1 MNTSEHASRWWFYYA
16 VLTMVAW
23 GVWGALIDTTA
34 RAGFPE
40 ALGYIVWTFTL
51 FPPAL
56 FALWRAG
63 WKVER
68 DAVSV
73 TLGLLAGVLGASGQL
88 VLFKVLRLAPAY
100 LVFPIVSLSP
110 VVTVALAFLLLRE
123 RVVRKDWVGIGLSLL
138 AGALLA
144 YTPPT
149 GGASEGAGWLLLT
162 LFVFLTWGVQGYV
175 ISHANRRMSAESIFF
190 YMVVGSLP
198 FLPVAWM
205 MVDRHGP
212 INWGLSGFWAAVGI
226 QSLNSIG
233 ALLLVYAF
241 RYGKAMVVAPLINAG
256 APVMTVFLSLLL
268 YRAVPNW
275 VNLAGIVAALV
286 ATLIMALVP
295 EPPSTPPRPNAS

>member
-1 MNTSEHASRWWFYYA
+1 MNAAVNPSRWWFYYA
-16 VLTMVAW
+16 VLTMATW
-23 GVWGALIDTTA
+23 GVWGALIDSTA

-88 VLFKVLRLAPAY
+88 ALFKVLRLAPAY

-110 VVTVALAFLLLRE
+110 VVTVALAFVLLRE
-123 RVVRKDWVGIGLSLL
+123 RVARKDWVGIALSLV
-138 AGALLA
+138 AGVLLS
-144 YTPPT
+144 YTPPA
-149 GGASEGAGWLLLT
+149 GGAKGTGWLLLA

-205 MVDRHGP
+205 MVGEHQP
-212 INWGLSGFWAAVGI
+212 INWGWSGFWAAIAI

-256 APVMTVFLSLLL
+256 APVLTVFLSLLL
-268 YRAVPNW
+268 YRTVPNGI
-275 VNLAGIVAALV
+275 NLVGIAAALV
-286 ATLIMALVP
+286 ATLIMALTP
-295 EPPSTPPRPNAS
+295 EPLPSTAETKQP

>member
-1 MNTSEHASRWWFYYA
+1 MDAAPVNRSRWWFYYA
-16 VLTMVAW
+16 LLTMAAW
-23 GVWGALIDTTA
+23 GVWGAFIDSTA

-51 FPPAL
+51 FPPAIY
-56 FALWRAG
+56 ALWRAG
-63 WKVER
+63 WKIETDR
-68 DAVSV
+68 NSMI
-73 TLGLLAGVLGASGQL
+73 LGLLAGVLGASGQL

-110 VVTVALAFLLLRE
+110 VVTVAMAFVLLRE
-123 RVVRKDWVGIGLSLL
+123 RVATKDWIGIALSLV
-138 AGALLA
+138 AGVLLA
-144 YTPPT
+144 YTPPS
-149 GGASEGAGWLLLT
+149 GSASGAGWLLLT

-175 ISHANRRMSAESIFF
+175 ISHANLRMSAESIFF

-198 FLPVAWM
+198 FLPVAWS
-205 MVDRHGP
+205 MVDRSQP
-212 INWGLSGFWAAVGI
+212 VNWGLSGFWAAIGI

-268 YRAVPNW
+268 YRTVPNG

-286 ATLIMALVP
+286 ATLIMALTV
-295 EPPSTPPRPNAS
+295 EPKAADTPQK

>member
-1 MNTSEHASRWWFYYA
+1 MNAAANPSRWWFYYA
-16 VLTMVAW
+16 VLTMAAW

-63 WKVER
+63 WRVER

-123 RVVRKDWVGIGLSLL
+123 RVARKDWVGIGLSLV

-144 YTPPT
+144 YTPPA
-149 GGASEGAGWLLLT
+149 GGASGAGWLLLT

-198 FLPVAWM
+198 FLPVAWR
-205 MVDRHGP
+205 MVDGHQP

-275 VNLAGIVAALV
+275 VNLVGIAAALI
-286 ATLIMALVP
+286 ATLIMALTP
-295 EPPSTPPRPNAS
+295 EPTAPPAQTKTP